1 MLQLTV
7 QPAYCLTIHKVQAL
21 TIRHDVHGCL
31 EGMFALGQLYVLWSR
46 VTDPNLFHGVGLPPA
61 DLLDD
66 VARAWAAAGLD
77 VHACFAAAVKVSGEW
92 AYTASPAGVGPC
104 HNVRARLKPVH
115 QEERR
120 VKLKLFTLR
129 EILNPQPRAANVV
142 HALLSWIDQADIASQ
157 SDQEKPPFMRADGSA
172 IFPEGEEWWLTEL
185 EQRKAP

>member
-1 MLQLTV
+1 
-7 QPAYCLTIHKVQAL
+7 
-21 TIRHDVHGCL
+21 
-31 EGMFALGQLYVLWSR
+31 MFALGQLYVLWSR

-77 VHACFAAAVKVSGEW
+77 LHACFAEVAKVTGEW
-92 AYTASPAGVGPC
+92 TYTAPPAGVDPC
-104 HNVRARLKPVH
+104 HHVRARLKPVH

-120 VKLKLFTLR
+120 VKLKLFSLS

-157 SDQEKPPFMRADGSA
+157 SKQEKPSFIRDDGSA
-172 IFPEGEEWWLTEL
+172 FFH
-185 EQRKAP
+185 QKRRVVAH